1 MGNIVWYILGAIY
14 IIGCLVLVVQGLI
27 RCYYNTKCRKISG
40 CVNEGCKYRG
50 YCRRIRFTE
59 GEIAELRALISQL
72 DDKEVI

>member
-1 MGNIVWYILGAIY
+1 MWNIIWLVLGAIY
-14 IIGCLVLVVQGLI
+14 VIGCLLLI
-27 RCYYNTKCRKISG
+27 AQNLIKWFYNIKCRKISG

-72 DDKEVI
+72 NDKEVI

>member
-1 MGNIVWYILGAIY
+1 MWNIIWLVFGAIY
-14 IIGCLVLVVQGLI
+14 VIGSLLLI
-27 RCYYNTKCRKISG
+27 AQNMIKWFYNIKCRKISG

-50 YCRRIRFTE
+50 YCKRIRFTE